1 MRRVLTLISVMVIG
15 CLVSSSAIAGVGI
28 GGSLG
33 YFSPAY
39 GKINDDLEEINKE
52 VGTHLELGGG
62 LTLGLELSYDI
73 GSNWR
78 VRGEIFGFNSE
89 TSDSFYSYKEYDFD
103 EDGVVDEIEIVDGT
117 VDVEASLGA
126 LVLSGIYRVSPGR
139 SFSPYVGLGVGLFS
153 TELKV
158 KPEGEVS
165 WWDRWT
171 EEWEEEPLRGDSDD
185 TSSIGFQVL
194 GGVEYKIGE
203 KFSVVGE
210 VRYISAKAEGLFKEE
225 GSQGT
230 DVDWSGLSFGLGASY
245 RF

>member
-1 MRRVLTLISVMVIG
+1 MKRILILISAIVIG
-15 CLVSSSAIAGVGI
+15 CLVSSSAIAGVSI

-39 GKINDDLEEINKE
+39 GKINDSLEETNKE
-52 VGTHLELGGG
+52 MGTHLELGGG

-89 TSDSFYSYKEYDFD
+89 TSESFYNKECDFD
-103 EDGVVDEIEIVDGT
+103 GDGVVDMIIEDGT
-117 VDVEASLGA
+117 ADVEASLGG
-126 LVLSGIYRVSPGR
+126 LVLSGIYRISPGR

-153 TELKV
+153 TEVKV

-165 WWDRWT
+165 WWDPLT
-171 EEWEEEPLRGDSDD
+171 EEWKEEPFRGDSDD

-225 GSQGT
+225 EFQGT